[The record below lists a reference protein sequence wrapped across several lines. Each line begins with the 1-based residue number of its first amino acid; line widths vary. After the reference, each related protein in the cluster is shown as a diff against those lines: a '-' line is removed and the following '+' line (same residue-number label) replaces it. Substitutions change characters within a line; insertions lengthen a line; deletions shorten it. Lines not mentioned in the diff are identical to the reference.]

1 MPLEGLRAWIGEV
14 ERKLGTRTR
23 VMLALAAI
31 AIGIAGAAVYLAVD
45 AHDTAVSEA
54 DVQALQQRL
63 EERID
68 TAAAEAG
75 GGEGDVTRLESEVQ
89 ALKAEVEALKEGAT
103 KKGATAKEGP
113 GTGGSSPSQELEME
127 ASGASGHGVEGPT
140 GSRSGTDAS
149 SAAGAKN
156 EHQPGGSTTE
166 GSSGAGPATNGQP
179 QSSGGSLI
187 K

>member
-54 DVQALQQRL
+54 DVQALQRRL

-68 TAAAEAG
+68 GIAAEAG

-89 ALKAEVEALKEGAT
+89 ALKAEVEALKEGPT
-103 KKGATAKEGP
+103 KKGATAKEP
-113 GTGGSSPSQELEME
+113 GTGGLSPNKELEVE
-127 ASGASGHGVEGPT
+127 TPGASGHGIEGSTGT
-140 GSRSGTDAS
+140 GSGT
-149 SAAGAKN
+149 SAPSTAGSKN
-156 EHQPGGSTTE
+156 EHQPGGSATE
-166 GSSGAGPATNGQP
+166 GSSGVGPATRDQP
-179 QSSGGSLI
+179 HSSGGSLI

>member
-14 ERKLGTRTR
+14 ERKLGARTR

-63 EERID
+63 EERI
-68 TAAAEAG
+68 AAAGAG

-89 ALKAEVEALKEGAT
+89 ALKAEVEALKEGPT
-103 KKGATAKEGP
+103 RKGATAKEP
-113 GTGGSSPSQELEME
+113 GTGGLSPNKGLEME
-127 ASGASGHGVEGPT
+127 TPGASGHRIEGST
-140 GSRSGTDAS
+140 GTGPETNAPST
-149 SAAGAKN
+149 AGSKN

-166 GSSGAGPATNGQP
+166 GSSGVGPATTDQP
-179 QSSGGSLI
+179 HSSSGSLI

>member
-63 EERID
+63 EERIA
-68 TAAAEAG
+68 AAAEAG
-75 GGEGDVTRLESEVQ
+75 GGAGDVTRLESEVQ
-89 ALKAEVEALKEGAT
+89 ALKAEVEALKEGPA
-103 KKGATAKEGP
+103 KKGATAKEP
-113 GTGGSSPSQELEME
+113 ETGGLSPDKELEME
-127 ASGASGHGVEGPT
+127 TPGAAGHGIEGST
-140 GSRSGTDAS
+140 GTGSGTDAP

-156 EHQPGGSTTE
+156 EHQPGASATE
-166 GSSGAGPATNGQP
+166 GSSGAGPATKDQP
-179 QSSGGSLI
+179 HSSNESPV